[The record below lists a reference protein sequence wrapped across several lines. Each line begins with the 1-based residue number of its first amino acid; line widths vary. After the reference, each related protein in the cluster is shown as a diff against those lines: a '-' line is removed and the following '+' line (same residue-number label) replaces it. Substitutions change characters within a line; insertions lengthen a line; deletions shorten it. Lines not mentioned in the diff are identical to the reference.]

1 MPMVGPHPLGRGDQ
15 RVVLLGAQRI
25 ERRFEGGGPEL
36 QRRDRRRL
44 DAVEQESVFEH
55 GGVTTRPHVDDDIGD
70 RSVDRLVLGGV
81 DRRQPSKRRGE
92 IRGRRIEAAHFGHRS
107 QALLGTL
114 AMLRASA
121 LPGALRALR
130 ARASSTGWTLSR
142 LSLSAAGL
150 TIRRALIA
158 MISSTATRPLAL
170 SVLPLLTRSTRAS
183 EIPTSG
189 ASSIDP

>member
-1 MPMVGPHPLGRGDQ
+1 MPMVGPHPISRGDQ
-15 RVVLLGAQRI
+15 RVVLLGAQSS

-36 QRRDRRRL
+36 QRGDRRCL
-44 DAVEQESVFEH
+44 DAVEQESIFEH
-55 GGVTTRPHVDDDIGD
+55 GGVPTRPHVDDDIGD
-70 RSVDRLVLGGV
+70 RGVDPLVLGGI

-107 QALLGTL
+107 QALLGVL
-114 AMLRASA
+114 AVLGASA
-121 LPGALRALR
+121 VPGALRALR
-130 ARASSTGWTLSR
+130 ARASSTGCTASR

-170 SVLPLLTRSTRAS
+170 SVLPLLTRSTMAS
-183 EIPTSG
+183 ASPTSG